1 MQDARYQKYFI
12 IFQIGISAISFLG
25 NPSLL
30 TVHNY
35 KKWMNTYIHNA
46 FSFFQNISHLA
57 HIQKR
62 NLYQIYIF
70 FINESTS
77 SNQRDKK
84 LYVKNLSYNVP
95 MHECYACIYAP
106 MLCKYICNRKCTCTS
121 FTLPQFL
128 TIKKFLRLL
137 LFSDIFSQLFVTKQL
152 WNFQSEKKRNNKS

>member
-1 MQDARYQKYFI
+1 MVY
-12 IFQIGISAISFLG
+12 L
-25 NPSLL
+25 PSLFFETL
-30 TVHNY
+30 PCLHFTITKMH
-35 KKWMNTYIHNA
+35 TYIHNA
-46 FSFFQNISHLA
+46 FSFFQNISHFA
-57 HIQKR
+57 HRKETFIK
-62 NLYQIYIF
+62 YTFF

-84 LYVKNLSYNVP
+84 LYVKNLSYNEP

-106 MLCKYICNRKCTCTS
+106 MLCKYMCNRKCTCTS

-137 LFSDIFSQLFVTKQL
+137 LFFDIFSQLFVTKQL